1 MEDYHRKGIMNRIL
15 FIDTET
21 GGVNPN
27 KHSLL
32 SVGLVVWDASEG
44 IVYSNEMFIKSKEY
58 VVTNTAQRINHFNP
72 KTHDENSIEPKEFFA
87 LIEKIN
93 KQYFQEFKGIPLGGH
108 NTQFDIGFIRKLYED
123 NGRSYEKIFS
133 HRVIDTYSI
142 LKFLCD
148 SGKLHLDYISSA
160 KAFTKFGIVVNGRHT
175 ALGDAIATAQLYEQ
189 MILLVKNQVNE
200 T

>member
-1 MEDYHRKGIMNRIL
+1 MNRIL

-72 KTHDENSIEPKEFFA
+72 KMHDENSIEPKEFFA

-160 KAFTKFGIVVNGRHT
+160 KAFKKFGIVVNGRHT
-175 ALGDAIATAQLYEQ
+175 ALGDAIATARLYEQ

>member
-1 MEDYHRKGIMNRIL
+1 MEDYHSEGKMNRIL

-32 SVGLVVWDASEG
+32 SVGIVVWDAKEG
-44 IVYSNEMFIKSKEY
+44 IVYSNEMLIKSKEY
-58 VVTNTAQRINHFNP
+58 VVTSTAQRINHFNP
-72 KTHDENSIEPKEFFA
+72 KVHDETSIEPKDFFA
-87 LIEKIN
+87 SIEKIYN
-93 KQYFQEFKGIPLGGH
+93 QFFHDYQDIPLGGH

-123 NGRSYEKIFS
+123 NGRSYEKTFS
-133 HRVIDTYSI
+133 HRVVDTFSI

-160 KAFTKFGIVVNGRHT
+160 KAFKKFGIVVNGRHT

-189 MILLVKNQVNE
+189 MILLVKNPS
-200 T
+200 

>member
-1 MEDYHRKGIMNRIL
+1 MNRIL

-21 GGVNPN
+21 GGVNPK

-32 SVGLVVWDASEG
+32 SVGVVVWDAEKG
-44 IVYSNEMFIKSKEY
+44 IIYSNEMFIKSKEN
-58 VVTNTAQRINHFNP
+58 VVTSTAQRINHFNP
-72 KTHDENSIEPKEFFA
+72 KIHDENSIEPKEFFA
-87 LIEKIN
+87 SIEKIY
-93 KQYFQEFKGIPLGGH
+93 KLYFHEFQEIPLGGH
-108 NTQFDIGFIRKLYED
+108 NTQFDIAFIRKMYED

-160 KAFTKFGIVVNGRHT
+160 KAFKKFGIVVNGRHT
-175 ALGDAIATAQLYEQ
+175 ALGDAIATARLYEQ
-189 MILLVKNQVNE
+189 MLLLIK
-200 T
+200 

>member
-1 MEDYHRKGIMNRIL
+1 MNRIL

-87 LIEKIN
+87 LI
-93 KQYFQEFKGIPLGGH
+93 
-108 NTQFDIGFIRKLYED
+108 
-123 NGRSYEKIFS
+123 
-133 HRVIDTYSI
+133 
-142 LKFLCD
+142 
-148 SGKLHLDYISSA
+148 
-160 KAFTKFGIVVNGRHT
+160 
-175 ALGDAIATAQLYEQ
+175 
-189 MILLVKNQVNE
+189 
-200 T
+200 